1 MYLAENKRKQLEVLK
16 KLENDSLT
24 YAERTALQDE
34 LIELENERTKLRL
47 IKQKAKL
54 IRKVTYK
61 SDFYS
66 LTLREIAEI
75 RNQGLNNQDIA
86 NYFGITKGMIENQL
100 KDCKSVIEFYYNP
113 IKSKKNKT
121 MLLDANV

>member
-1 MYLAENKRKQLEVLK
+1 MYLAENKRKQLEVLEQ
-16 KLENDSLT
+16 LTDDSLT
-24 YAERTALQDE
+24 DTDRTALQDK
-34 LIELENERTKLRL
+34 LVELENERTKFRL

-121 MLLDANV
+121 MLLDADV

>member
-1 MYLAENKRKQLEVLK
+1 MYLAENKRKQLEVLTR
-16 KLENDSLT
+16 LENNNLS
-24 YAERTALQDE
+24 YEERRVLQNILAD
-34 LIELENERTKLRL
+34 LENERTDLRL

-75 RNQGLNNQDIA
+75 KNQGLNTRDIA
-86 NYFGITKGMIENQL
+86 EYFGLTIGMIENQL
-100 KDCKSVIEFYYNP
+100 KDCKTVIEFYYNP
-113 IKSKKNKT
+113 IQSKKNKK
-121 MLLDANV
+121 MLLGANV

>member
-16 KLENDSLT
+16 KLENDGLT

-113 IKSKKNKT
+113 IQSKKNKK